1 MTDKNRNLVLRVAS
15 AALLLPAAL
24 WVTWRGDVAFAV
36 VCALAAVICA
46 GEVIWMFERRLAALE
61 LYGLAVAGMVPLVA
75 WLAAS
80 GRASFNGPVVLLA
93 VAAAVL
99 GLLALGLGRSG
110 PLEPIPRTVSVVT
123 LSWLYAGLL
132 VAVVEVLRERFGFG
146 WVVLAFAV
154 TWMND
159 TFAYFAGRA
168 FGRHKLAERISPK
181 KTWEGF
187 AGGLL
192 GSVGGAVLVARLMV
206 PELAPAAAVALGAG
220 GAVLGPMGDL
230 CESMLKRAAGVKDSG
245 KLIPGHGGLLDR
257 IDALLFVAPW
267 VLAFATFAALRPA

>member
-1 MTDKNRNLVLRVAS
+1 MTDKNKNLILRVAS

-24 WVTWRGDVAFAV
+24 WVTWRGDAAFAA

-46 GEVIWMFERRLAALE
+46 GEVIWMFERRWAALE
-61 LYGLAVAGMVPLVA
+61 VYGLAVAGLVPLVA
-75 WLAAS
+75 WLTVS
-80 GRASFNGPVVLLA
+80 GRISPSGNVVLLA

-99 GLLALGLGRSG
+99 GLLALGLGRAG

-123 LSWLYAGLL
+123 FSWLYAGLL
-132 VAVVEVLRERFGFG
+132 VGVVEVLRERYGFG
-146 WVVLAFAV
+146 WVVLAFTV
-154 TWMND
+154 TWAND

-187 AGGLL
+187 AGGVL
-192 GSVGGAVLVARLMV
+192 GSVGGAVLISRWLV
-206 PELAPAAAVALGAG
+206 PELSLAAAIALGAG
-220 GAVLGPMGDL
+220 GAALGPMGDL

-267 VLAFATFAALRPA
+267 VFAFAALRAP